1 MSFNPGYRT
10 SLWHSFVVMVLLPQ
24 ILLLYKVLQPKR
36 LPAKKE
42 VSYFK
47 LRMLCLKLH
56 MRSNFLAL
64 LHLLLEEPVC
74 TTESIERIGKEER
87 KSPAPNGIRTHDLD
101 QWSVR
106 PSWIVQNLAQM
117 SPVTRSRL
125 EWLWAFMK
133 YLNFSQLWTIWSRCP
148 TVEWLRSGYASS
160 SSLKVLQ

>member
-1 MSFNPGYRT
+1 MGHHYG
-10 SLWHSFVVMVLLPQ
+10 
-24 ILLLYKVLQPKR
+24 ILLWSWYCSLKFYCWTKCYSRKGCQKR
-36 LPAKKE
+36 KK
-42 VSYFK
+42 YHFFK
-47 LRMLCLKLH
+47 LRMLCLKLY
-56 MRSNFLAL
+56 MLSTFLAL
-64 LHLLLEEPVC
+64 MHLLLEEPVC